1 MVRLKK
7 YWFLIAIFNSLYLS
21 FVNLKGF
28 FLETNLLELEK
39 AFTVLIFTNPL
50 ILIILFYI
58 SFIKKDPRKE
68 IVFRKLLL
76 ILSLLIVTLMIVAFV
91 YNALRDNS
99 SSLYEYFASTFVEIL
114 SISLAIDK
122 ERTKKIQDLVGYFS
136 LCFLTAILS
145 FSLIGF
151 LEKYFYDG
159 EISNRLIIV
168 YTATF
173 FHFFNACFLI
183 WKSSTNTFPNQK
195 TSNPE
200 F

>member
-1 MVRLKK
+1 MVSLKK

-50 ILIILFYI
+50 ILMILFYI
-58 SFIKKDPRKE
+58 GIIKKDPHKE
-68 IVFRKLLL
+68 IVFRNLLL
-76 ILSLLIVTLMIVAFV
+76 ILSLLIVTLMIGTFV

-183 WKSSTNTFPNQK
+183 CKSSSNTFQNQK

>member
-1 MVRLKK
+1 MVSLKK

-50 ILIILFYI
+50 ILMILFYI
-58 SFIKKDPRKE
+58 GIIKKDPHKE
-68 IVFRKLLL
+68 IVFRNLLL
-76 ILSLLIVTLMIVAFV
+76 ILSLLIVTLMIGTFV

-114 SISLAIDK
+114 SISLAIEK

-151 LEKYFYDG
+151 DT
-159 EISNRLIIV
+159 I
-168 YTATF
+168 
-173 FHFFNACFLI
+173 
-183 WKSSTNTFPNQK
+183 P
-195 TSNPE
+195 
-200 F
+200 

>member
-1 MVRLKK
+1 MSFHLLQSIPV
-7 YWFLIAIFNSLYLS
+7 YLS

-50 ILIILFYI
+50 ILMILFYI
-58 SFIKKDPRKE
+58 GIIKKDPHKE
-68 IVFRKLLL
+68 IVFRNLLL
-76 ILSLLIVTLMIVAFV
+76 ILSLLIVTLMIGTFV

-195 TSNPE
+195 MSNPE